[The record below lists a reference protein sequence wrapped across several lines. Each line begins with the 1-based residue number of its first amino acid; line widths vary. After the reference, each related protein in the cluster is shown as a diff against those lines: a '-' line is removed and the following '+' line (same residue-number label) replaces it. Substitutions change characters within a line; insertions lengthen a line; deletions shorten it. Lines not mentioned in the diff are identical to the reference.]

1 VLNLIEYYGDI
12 LPIYILNI
20 HKDFLRIFNMFILP
34 TIDTQLRT
42 MSSNILN
49 MIIFDKF
56 KSGVPIIDALVTT
69 VVLTISTY
77 LLQFINKTLYD
88 LIENIKTINFEQ
100 VFYKKNI
107 VEYEGKIGLSTTYY
121 DNNLNQ
127 TNTFSDRF
135 KALWLH
141 IIQNVSDNSS
151 IKHIKEYSFD
161 NSYSKNQRDVGI
173 YMVIQNTNFLISK
186 EHQIYAY
193 TKISNEEKDEEK
205 KSKNKNVVKIEKINI
220 QLFSYKS
227 NINTIKEFVENI
239 TNNYLASIDD
249 LRDNKRF
256 IYTLN
261 KAKYEENR
269 YELWDENVFSS
280 TRQFNNIFF
289 NDKTLL
295 IKKIDFFLNNKDWY
309 FNKGIPY
316 SIGIGMHGPPGTGK
330 TSLIKAIANYTHR
343 HVIVI
348 SLKLIKT
355 KKQLDSIFFEER
367 YNSDNK
373 KGSIGFDKKII
384 VFEDID
390 CIGDIVLNR
399 EKKKNKSITGFGKK
413 LDFEELTNKSK
424 VNVGDLLETIVA
436 TEKATEKVVEFP
448 KILLE
453 DEPITLDDILNIWDG
468 IRETPGRIMI
478 ISSNHYH
485 DLDPALIRPGRI
497 DVTMEL
503 SYASRTIIK
512 EIYEHLFDETIK
524 IEKLEGIE
532 DGFYSPAE
540 IINIYMNEDRL
551 KDRFL
556 ERLYKNE
563 HV

>member
-1 VLNLIEYYGDI
+1 MN
-12 LPIYILNI
+12 IYFSNI
-20 HKDFLRIFNMFILP
+20 HKDFLRIFNMFNIP
-34 TIDTQLRT
+34 NIDTQLRT
-42 MSSNILN
+42 MSNNILN

-56 KSGVPIIDALVTT
+56 KSGVPMIDALVTT
-69 VVLTISTY
+69 FVLTVSAYIF
-77 LLQFINKTLYD
+77 QFVNKILYD
-88 LIENIKTINFEQ
+88 MAENVKNMNFEQ
-100 VFYKKNI
+100 IFYKKNI
-107 VEYEGKIGLSTTYY
+107 IEYEGKIGLSTTYY
-121 DNNLNQ
+121 ENNLNQ

-141 IIQNVSDNSS
+141 IIQNISDNGS
-151 IKHIKEYSFD
+151 INHIKEYSFD
-161 NSYSKNQRDVGI
+161 NSSSKNQRDVGI

-186 EHQIYAY
+186 ELQIYAY
-193 TKISNEEKDEEK
+193 TKIFNEEKDKEK
-205 KSKNKNVVKIEKINI
+205 NSKNKNIVKIEKINI

-227 NINTIKEFVENI
+227 NINTIKEFVEDI
-239 TNNYLASIDD
+239 TQKYLESIDD

-269 YELWDENVFSS
+269 YEIWDENVFST

-295 IKKIDFFLNNKDWY
+295 IKKIDFFLNNKQWY

-316 SIGIGMHGPPGTGK
+316 SIGIGMYGPPGTGK
-330 TSLIKAIANYTHR
+330 TSLIKAIANYTDR
-343 HVIVI
+343 HVVVI

-413 LDFEELTNKSK
+413 LDFEELTNTSK

-485 DLDPALIRPGRI
+485 ELDPALIRPGRI
-497 DVTMEL
+497 DVTLEL
-503 SYASRTIIK
+503 SYASQKIIK
-512 EIYEHLFDETIK
+512 EMYEHLFDKTIE
-524 IEKLEGIE
+524 IEELQGIK

-540 IINIYMNEDRL
+540 IINIYMNEDRND
-551 KDRFL
+551 KKFI
-556 ERLYKNE
+556 ERLSQNQ